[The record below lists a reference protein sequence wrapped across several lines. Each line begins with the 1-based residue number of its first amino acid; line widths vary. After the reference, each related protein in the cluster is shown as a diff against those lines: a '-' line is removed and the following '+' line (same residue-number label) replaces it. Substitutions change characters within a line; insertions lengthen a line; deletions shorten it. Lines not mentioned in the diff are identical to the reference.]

1 MSMGALVRNG
11 YNLDVIEF
19 LLKSFVD
26 MSNNF
31 GRNSNTVKFFKQ
43 QVRDLI
49 NIGQVSTRDVD
60 IVYKLTST
68 QNTDNI
74 QWDIVLERIRYFRT
88 IIKAV
93 ESNSVCR
100 RWEYAKKIINDQK
113 ITSRIVSSTIESI
126 YKQLDIKSAT
136 SYRPTTDYRSC
147 TYSGGSAGRI
157 C

>member
-1 MSMGALVRNG
+1 MGALVRNG

-74 QWDIVLERIRYFRT
+74 QWDTVLERIRYFRT

-93 ESNSVCR
+93 ESNSICR
-100 RWEYAKKIINDQK
+100 RWEYAKKVISDQK
-113 ITSRIVSSTIESI
+113 ITSRIISSTLESI
-126 YKQLDIKSAT
+126 YKQVDLKPAT
-136 SYRPTTDYRSC
+136 SYRSTTDYRSC

>member
-1 MSMGALVRNG
+1 MGALARNG
-11 YNLDVIEF
+11 YNIDVIEF

-60 IVYKLTST
+60 MVYKLTST

-74 QWDIVLERIRYFRT
+74 QWDTVLERIKYFRI
-88 IIKAV
+88 IIKAI

-147 TYSGGSAGRI
+147 SYSGVANRV